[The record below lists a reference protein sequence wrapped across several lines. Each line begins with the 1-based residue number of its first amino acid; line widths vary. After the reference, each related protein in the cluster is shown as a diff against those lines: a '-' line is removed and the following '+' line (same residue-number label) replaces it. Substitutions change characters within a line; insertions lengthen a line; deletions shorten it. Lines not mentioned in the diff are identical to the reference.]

1 MLVTRHSLRENR
13 TPLAAR
19 ILVAED
25 NEVNQKV
32 AVRILEKLGY
42 RVDVA
47 DNGREAV
54 EAVARTHYDAV
65 LMDGQMPEMDGFEA
79 TARIREAEGEGRRT
93 PIVAMTA
100 SAMKGDREKCL
111 AAGMDDYVAKPIS
124 PDTVLAVLG
133 RWVQP
138 ENPAAAGEETPSPL
152 DPVMIENLRAIDGDG
167 SLLVELIDTFQRI
180 APLRLAALSKASA
193 KGSAV
198 ALERTAHS
206 FLGSCAN
213 LGARYM
219 AEVCARLEHLGRG
232 GSTTGARELI
242 QTLEQEYG
250 AVQEALLEEKR
261 RVTAGAERSSAT

>member
-1 MLVTRHSLRENR
+1 
-13 TPLAAR
+13 
-19 ILVAED
+19 
-25 NEVNQKV
+25 V

-47 DNGREAV
+47 DNGKEAV
-54 EAVARTHYDAV
+54 DAVVRTRYDAV

-79 TARIREAEGEGRRT
+79 TAKIREHEGGMRHT

-111 AAGMDDYVAKPIS
+111 AAGMDDYIAKPIG
-124 PDTVLAVLG
+124 PETLQAVLS
-133 RWVQP
+133 RWVRSDG
-138 ENPAAAGEETPSPL
+138 PAESEAVEESPV
-152 DPVMIENLRAIDGDG
+152 DASMMETLRAIDGDG
-167 SLLVELIDTFQRI
+167 ALLVELIDTFRRI

-193 KGSAV
+193 KGSAS

-219 AEVCARLEHLGRG
+219 ADVCARLEQMGRA
-232 GSTTGARELI
+232 GSTAGARELI
-242 QTLEQEYG
+242 QALEEEYG

-261 RVTAGAERSSAT
+261 RLTAGAETPSAS